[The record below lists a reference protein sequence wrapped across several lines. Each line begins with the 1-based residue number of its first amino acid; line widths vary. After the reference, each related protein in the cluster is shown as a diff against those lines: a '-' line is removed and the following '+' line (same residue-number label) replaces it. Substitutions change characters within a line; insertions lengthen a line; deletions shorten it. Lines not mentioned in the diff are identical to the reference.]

1 MEEKHTH
8 TKNINLRFE
17 NMANNQA
24 ITEARL
30 ETALARYTYEAC
42 SDNRVITERTFD
54 ETVDAAVECIKT
66 DIEQGC
72 ATNEA
77 KAAAKQEAEYAFRLI
92 ASRFKAEFLQSGVLK
107 RY

>member
-1 MEEKHTH
+1 MNAMDNK
-8 TKNINLRFE
+8 
-17 NMANNQA
+17 A

-30 ETALARYTYEAC
+30 ETALARYAYEAC
-42 SDNRVITERTFD
+42 SGDRVIAERTFD

-72 ATNEA
+72 ATNEV

>member
-1 MEEKHTH
+1 
-8 TKNINLRFE
+8 
-17 NMANNQA
+17 MANNQT
-24 ITEARL
+24 ITEVRL
-30 ETALARYTYEAC
+30 ETALARYAYEAC
-42 SDNRVITERTFD
+42 SGNRVIAERTFD

-66 DIEQGC
+66 DIEQGS
-72 ATNEA
+72 ATNEV